1 MKVEWLNN
9 SRNRGYMPRSTWI
22 GHQVLMRAD
31 QRFKQRIL
39 KIVKRTS
46 KMTIKQRESVEKAI
60 NVIQEIMEE
69 QQEKQS
75 NLECAYMEHLP
86 IYETISEEVE
96 QLEYCHDA
104 MITMADELEVF

>member
-1 MKVEWLNN
+1 
-9 SRNRGYMPRSTWI
+9 
-22 GHQVLMRAD
+22 
-31 QRFKQRIL
+31 
-39 KIVKRTS
+39 
-46 KMTIKQRESVEKAI
+46 MTIKQREEIENAI
-60 NVIQEIMEE
+60 NVIQGILED

-86 IYETISEEVE
+86 IYETVSEEVE

>member
-1 MKVEWLNN
+1 
-9 SRNRGYMPRSTWI
+9 
-22 GHQVLMRAD
+22 
-31 QRFKQRIL
+31 
-39 KIVKRTS
+39 
-46 KMTIKQRESVEKAI
+46 MTIKQREKIENAI
-60 NVIQEIMEE
+60 NVIQGILED

-86 IYETISEEVE
+86 IFDTVSVEVD

>member
-1 MKVEWLNN
+1 
-9 SRNRGYMPRSTWI
+9 
-22 GHQVLMRAD
+22 
-31 QRFKQRIL
+31 
-39 KIVKRTS
+39 
-46 KMTIKQRESVEKAI
+46 MTIKQREKIENAI
-60 NVIQEIMEE
+60 NVIQGILED

-86 IYETISEEVE
+86 IYETVSEEVE